1 MSNLPNT
8 SLTIGFLFDNS
19 NIYKNIIYQKYEYNS
34 FFDLKL
40 KYYYIYDQY
49 YLNN

>member
-8 SLTIGFLFDNS
+8 NLYIGFLFDNS
-19 NIYKNIIYQKYEYNS
+19 NIYKNIIYQMYVYNS
-34 FFDLKL
+34 FFDLKI
-40 KYYYIYDQY
+40 KYYYIYGQY